1 MLEMGDAIYLLI
13 IFINKHELDCGRGE
27 RLLKQLSSSIFFL
40 DDCQSFKRCVAIKAI
55 VRLYSELSTK
65 QAEKLKSRKMKE
77 G

>member
-1 MLEMGDAIYLLI
+1 MLEMGDAIYLLF

-55 VRLYSELSTK
+55 VKLSLTDVMSEIS
-65 QAEKLKSRKMKE
+65 
-77 G
+77 